1 MKFLLGLGKV
11 LTALFWGMVLA
22 NLLEPF
28 AQPFAMLLNFAGAA
42 LVMIHVL
49 ELLVFNDRLSG
60 HAQPGLARVQILLF
74 GIFHL
79 QALTPEQP
87 VSEVAVPLEV
97 EHA

>member
-11 LTALFWGMVLA
+11 LTALFWGVVLA

-87 VSEVAVPLEV
+87 VSEAAVPLEV